1 MSDTET
7 MTKRAIDLQIKQ
19 AIAKRKLRPE
29 AVWLAKSF
37 EEAEANTN
45 LFIKAQILVGA
56 KDRNRDLTR
65 AFDRVTNSRGTTRRT
80 T

>member
-7 MTKRAIDLQIKQ
+7 MTRRAIDLQIKQ

-29 AVWLAKSF
+29 AVWLAHST
-37 EEAEANTN
+37 EEAEANAN
-45 LFIKAQILVGA
+45 LFIKAQISIGT

-65 AFDRVTNSRGTTRRT
+65 AFDRVTNSRGNRT
-80 T
+80 

>member
-29 AVWLAKSF
+29 GVWLAHST
-37 EEAEANTN
+37 EEAEANSN
-45 LFIKAQILVGA
+45 LFIKAQIPIDT
-56 KDRNRDLTR
+56 KDRNRGLSR
-65 AFDRVTNSRGTTRRT
+65 AFDRVTNSRSRT
-80 T
+80 

>member
-7 MTKRAIDLQIKQ
+7 MTKRAINLQIKQ

-37 EEAEANTN
+37 EEAEANSN
-45 LFIKAQILVGA
+45 LFAKACTPIGT
-56 KDRNRDLTR
+56 KDRNRDLGR
-65 AFDRVTNSRGTTRRT
+65 AFDRVTTARGNQT
-80 T
+80 

>member
-1 MSDTET
+1 MSDPET

-29 AVWLAKSF
+29 AVWLAHST
-37 EEAEANTN
+37 EEAEANAN
-45 LFIKAQILVGA
+45 LFIKAHISIGT

-65 AFDRVTNSRGTTRRT
+65 AFDRVTNSRGNRT
-80 T
+80 

>member
-1 MSDTET
+1 MSDPET

-29 AVWLAKSF
+29 AVWLAHST
-37 EEAEANTN
+37 EEAEANAN
-45 LFIKAQILVGA
+45 LFIKAQISIGT

-65 AFDRVTNSRGTTRRT
+65 AFDRVTNSRGNRT
-80 T
+80 

>member
-29 AVWLAKSF
+29 GVWLAKSF
-37 EEAEANTN
+37 EEAEANAN
-45 LFIKAQILVGA
+45 LFAKARIPIGT
-56 KDRNRDLTR
+56 KDRNRGLSR
-65 AFDRVTNSRGTTRRT
+65 AFDRVTTARGNRT
-80 T
+80 

>member
-1 MSDTET
+1 MSDTEIVNKKAT
-7 MTKRAIDLQIKQ
+7 DLQIKQ

-65 AFDRVTNSRGTTRRT
+65 AFYRATNSRGNRT
-80 T
+80 

>member
-1 MSDTET
+1 MSDSET

-45 LFIKAQILVGA
+45 LFVKTQIPIGTH
-56 KDRNRDLTR
+56 DRNRDLGR
-65 AFDRVTNSRGTTRRT
+65 AFDRVNNLR
-80 T
+80 

>member
-19 AIAKRKLRPE
+19 AIAKRKHRFDL
-29 AVWLAKSF
+29 VWLAKSF

-45 LFIKAQILVGA
+45 LFVKAQIPLGT

-65 AFDRVTNSRGTTRRT
+65 AFDRVTNSRGNRT
-80 T
+80 

>member
-37 EEAEANTN
+37 EEAEANAN
-45 LFIKAQILVGA
+45 LFAKARIPIGT
-56 KDRNRDLTR
+56 KDRNRDLGR
-65 AFDRVTNSRGTTRRT
+65 AFDRATNSRETTRRT